1 MNTNAP
7 GIAPLTSSLFD
18 MGPPPPCPARFNL
31 AAHAL
36 DHAAPDDKL
45 ALTVI
50 GDGGAMRWT
59 YGEMRA
65 AVLSAAAGLAAAGLR
80 PGDRL
85 MIRIGNDPR
94 FPILFFGANAMGAV
108 PVPTSTMLTAPELAL
123 LAANAEPAFLACADE
138 DLPDGLSLPCPVL
151 DDAAM
156 ARIMSHAPG
165 RFADTGA
172 DDPAFLIYT
181 SGTGG
186 APKGVL
192 HAQRSAWARRM
203 MWDGWYGLSAAD
215 TVLHAGAFNW
225 TYTLGAG
232 LQDPW
237 AAGAAT
243 VIYTGH
249 RDPTIWPKL
258 VADTGATI
266 FAGAPGVYRQ
276 LLKSG
281 ADLTPLRA
289 LRHGITAGER
299 TPQPL
304 REAWQDATGTP
315 LYEALGMSEVSTYI
329 SCSPSVPVHSGF
341 AGRPQQGRRVALLGD
356 DGAPVPIGQL
366 GRVAV
371 SRRDPGLM
379 LGYWRRDTPWEGDW
393 FVTGDVAVMDADGYV
408 RHEGRSDEV
417 MNAMGY
423 RVSPGEVETA
433 LHDAPGVAE
442 IAVAALPVR
451 SDLDI
456 ICVFAVAKPGEIIDP
471 AAVLAHAEA
480 RLAKYK
486 RPREVIVVEAL
497 PRTANGKVL
506 RRALVEAWRRD
517 R

>member
-225 TYTLGAG
+225 T
-232 LQDPW
+232 
-237 AAGAAT
+237 
-243 VIYTGH
+243 
-249 RDPTIWPKL
+249 
-258 VADTGATI
+258 
-266 FAGAPGVYRQ
+266 
-276 LLKSG
+276 
-281 ADLTPLRA
+281 
-289 LRHGITAGER
+289 
-299 TPQPL
+299 
-304 REAWQDATGTP
+304 
-315 LYEALGMSEVSTYI
+315 
-329 SCSPSVPVHSGF
+329 
-341 AGRPQQGRRVALLGD
+341 
-356 DGAPVPIGQL
+356 
-366 GRVAV
+366 
-371 SRRDPGLM
+371 
-379 LGYWRRDTPWEGDW
+379 
-393 FVTGDVAVMDADGYV
+393 
-408 RHEGRSDEV
+408 
-417 MNAMGY
+417 
-423 RVSPGEVETA
+423 
-433 LHDAPGVAE
+433 
-442 IAVAALPVR
+442 
-451 SDLDI
+451 
-456 ICVFAVAKPGEIIDP
+456 
-471 AAVLAHAEA
+471 
-480 RLAKYK
+480 
-486 RPREVIVVEAL
+486 
-497 PRTANGKVL
+497 
-506 RRALVEAWRRD
+506 
-517 R
+517 